1 MGQRCAVLGSTRIPL
16 EHGMQNAKELA
27 AVEVLD
33 VTGKAQVL
41 GDSWAERTTALVFIR
56 HFG

>member
-1 MGQRCAVLGSTRIPL
+1 MLGSTRIPL